1 MRMKISTALPQTGEA
16 RSGEGALAGYF
27 NYCLRQGLSGW
38 ALQEGDSVHEKCGKQ
53 KGTEMRNYPLTA
65 KEQHKRKEKLA
76 KIRQTVMIIL
86 MLVAGLYYMT
96 VERSQVTSAAVVTSV
111 EESAATMLEDARQKA
126 TEKETKFTIEE
137 FVKSTLAPDEKK
149 DVETKEA
156 ESKRSGEA
164 DMAPITAEEI
174 VVDASRVPQ
183 AVPSVSANI
192 TDAPTIAAQTES
204 FTETTALPV
213 EDKRVNLNTATLE
226 ELDALPGVGPS
237 TAKNII
243 DYREAHGGF
252 AAPEEIMNVK
262 RIGEKTFQKLKEFIK
277 V

>member
-1 MRMKISTALPQTGEA
+1 
-16 RSGEGALAGYF
+16 
-27 NYCLRQGLSGW
+27 
-38 ALQEGDSVHEKCGKQ
+38 
-53 KGTEMRNYPLTA
+53 MRNDPLTA

-86 MLVAGLYYMT
+86 MVIAGLYYLT
-96 VERSQVTSAAVVTSV
+96 VERSQVTNAAVVMNV
-111 EESAATMLEDARQKA
+111 KDAPVKPEDVNQIAAK
-126 TEKETKFTIEE
+126 KGKKFTIEGFLE
-137 FVKSTLAPDEKK
+137 STSAPNEVKDT
-149 DVETKEA
+149 ETKKEISIQKQTEA
-156 ESKRSGEA
+156 VTVE
-164 DMAPITAEEI
+164 ITTTEQHS
-174 VVDASRVPQ
+174 VPQDSVDAAMEINSETMAQSDVDVDRTTQ
-183 AVPSVSANI
+183 AVPDIVANVAGVSATEI
-192 TDAPTIAAQTES
+192 QTAPVADTAAFQT
-204 FTETTALPV
+204 

-243 DYREAHGGF
+243 AYREAHGGF